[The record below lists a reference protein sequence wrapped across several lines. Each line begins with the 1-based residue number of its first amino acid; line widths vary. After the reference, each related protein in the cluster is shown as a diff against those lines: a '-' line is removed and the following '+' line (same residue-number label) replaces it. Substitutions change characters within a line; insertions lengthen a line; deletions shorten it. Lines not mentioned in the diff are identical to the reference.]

1 MNMGGGLVIANGNLN
16 PYGPVDVP
24 PSCSVNVLGGT
35 WHSLMFHKNFPTGF
49 ETEEYYGFAVD
60 YRAAYPIVYVIVRS
74 QVVDTIPLD
83 DVTVPIYP
91 MLYGNPTVT
100 PSGSAET
107 INFGA
112 TPFHYDP
119 ATVLA
124 AANVDIA
131 GFKIGWG
138 GAP

>member
-1 MNMGGGLVIANGNLN
+1 M
-16 PYGPVDVP
+16 
-24 PSCSVNVLGGT
+24 
-35 WHSLMFHKNFPTGF
+35 
-49 ETEEYYGFAVD
+49 
-60 YRAAYPIVYVIVRS
+60 RS
-74 QVVDTIPLD
+74 QVVDTIALD

-119 ATVLA
+119 ATGSYVGPDGKVYTQANLA
-124 AANVDIA
+124 S
-131 GFKIGWG
+131 
-138 GAP
+138 GAPTDQTWQSMLVPPGMP

>member
-1 MNMGGGLVIANGNLN
+1 MNMGGGLVIQYGNLN

-35 WHSLMFHKNFPTGF
+35 WHSLMFHKNFPDGF

-60 YRAAYPIVYVIVRS
+60 YRGASPVVYVIVRS
-74 QVVDTIPLD
+74 QVVDTIPLQ

-91 MLYGNPTVT
+91 MLYGSPTTT
-100 PSGSAET
+100 PSGPAES

-112 TPFHYDP
+112 KPFHYDA
-119 ATVLA
+119 ATVLRG
-124 AANVDIA
+124 ANVDVT
-131 GFKIGWG
+131 GFKAGWG
-138 GAP
+138 GGS